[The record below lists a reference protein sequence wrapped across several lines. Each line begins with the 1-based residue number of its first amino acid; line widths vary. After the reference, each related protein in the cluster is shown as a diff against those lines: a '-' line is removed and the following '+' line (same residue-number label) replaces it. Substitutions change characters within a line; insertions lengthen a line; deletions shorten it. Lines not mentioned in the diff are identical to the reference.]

1 VWSFSNGGDDSSY
14 FGRMPPAVVENLLW
28 LYTEP
33 GDIVVDPFAGGGTT
47 IDVARRWGAGCVGE
61 RCVWYCLAIGRET
74 LRSVWTVSKLRT
86 HRAVTLT
93 VIGRRVHVGE
103 QIAGAKWAVN
113 ARCLKR
119 N

>member
-1 VWSFSNGGDDSSY
+1 
-14 FGRMPPAVVENLLW
+14 MPPAVVENLLW

-33 GDIVVDPFAGGGTT
+33 GDI
-47 IDVARRWGAGCVGE
+47 RRRSVRRRRHHYRRGEGDGAPGVGE
-61 RCVWYCLAIGRET
+61 RRVWYCLAIGRET

-86 HRAVTLT
+86 HRPVTLT
-93 VIGRRVHVGE
+93 VIGRRLHVGE